1 MIKRVYVG
9 SDVHVL
15 PSLATVTLKLALLVA
30 YSYFL
35 VSIWENLQ
43 VSLFNTK
50 SVNSLESSVKEMY
63 AMEIIQA
70 FAWSVGR

>member
-43 VSLFNTK
+43 VSLFN
-50 SVNSLESSVKEMY
+50 SSSVKLLQNLVKKTY
-63 AMEIIQA
+63 AVEITPTVAKSIL
-70 FAWSVGR
+70 G

>member
-15 PSLATVTLKLALLVA
+15 PSLVTVMLKLALLVA
-30 YSYFL
+30 SSCFL

-43 VSLFNTK
+43 VSLFN
-50 SVNSLESSVKEMY
+50 SSSVKLLQNLVEKTY
-63 AMEIIQA
+63 AVEITPTVAKSIL
-70 FAWSVGR
+70 G